1 MQGLTVPGNLD
12 SLKPIR
18 DYVSEMATAAGL
30 PEPAVYKLC
39 LAVDEIA
46 TNIVVH
52 GYEEAGLTGNITVAA
67 QVDCRKFIVELHD
80 TGQSYDPKKHA
91 VPDTEALSLPLEE
104 RSIGGLGILL
114 ARDSVDDL
122 QYEST
127 PAGNVHWF
135 IVNLP
140 DAPESTRELERDT
153 LSDERRKLSI
163 LLSISRTLGQE
174 IQLDRL
180 LMLIVAEVTSA
191 MEAERSSLLLYDATT
206 NELVSKV
213 AEGMSTREIRVHV
226 GLGIAGATAQSR
238 MTINIPDAYQDS
250 RFNPSYDKASGFR
263 TRSILSAPIIN
274 QNGRLIG
281 VVQVLNKINQET
293 FTSEDERFLE
303 AICIHLG
310 IALERAE
317 MVEAYLQSQILKQS
331 LQLAREIQ
339 MGLIP
344 KQFPA
349 FPAIPQIDIF
359 GAIEPALDVGGD
371 LYDFFLL
378 DENRICFIIGDV
390 SDKGIPAALFMAM
403 VRTAFRMAAL
413 ASKEAIASILV
424 RLNDFLCEGNH
435 SQMFVTVFAG
445 ILDLR
450 DGTIEYADG
459 GHEPPY
465 IVRARGGALMIEKI
479 GGLALGFTPGYDF
492 RPGKIQLNP
501 GDSLILYTDGITE
514 AMNEHHNLFGA
525 DRIQEILDRAASGI
539 EAKVLSKTLLGS
551 VVAFVGGA
559 HQSDDITLLVLRYG
573 GNDTQLPIG
582 VSPEV
587 SAAPA

>member
-12 SLKPIR
+12 GLSSIR
-18 DYVSEMATAAGL
+18 DYVAQNAKTVGL
-30 PEPAVYKLC
+30 PESAVYKLC

-52 GYEEAGLTGNITVAA
+52 GYEEAGLTGDINASVRI
-67 QVDCRKFIVELHD
+67 DCDKLIVELHD
-80 TGQSYDPKKHA
+80 TGKSYDPNRHS
-91 VPDTEALSLPLEE
+91 VPSTEALSLPLEE
-104 RSIGGLGILL
+104 RKIGGLGILL
-114 ARDSVDDL
+114 ARDNVDEL

-127 PAGNVHWF
+127 PAGNTHRF
-135 IVNLP
+135 IVDLRANLEAVR
-140 DAPESTRELERDT
+140 DAERGKLT
-153 LSDERRKLSI
+153 DERRKLSI

-174 IQLDRL
+174 IQLSRL
-180 LMLIVAEVTSA
+180 LTLIVAEVTSA

-213 AEGMSTREIRVHV
+213 AEGMSTREIRVQL
-226 GLGIAGATAQSR
+226 GSGIAGATVLDR

-281 VVQVLNKINQET
+281 VVQVLNKINREA
-293 FTSEDERFLE
+293 FTGEDERFLE

-317 MVEAYLQSQILKQS
+317 MVEAYLQSQMLKQS

-339 MGLIP
+339 MGLVP

-349 FPAIPQIDIF
+349 FPEIPQIDIF

-371 LYDFFLL
+371 LYDFFSL

-403 VRTAFRMAAL
+403 ARTAFRMAAL
-413 ASKEAIASILV
+413 ASKESIASILR
-424 RLNDFLCEGNH
+424 RLNDFLCESNH

-450 DGTIEYADG
+450 DGSIEYADG

-465 IVRARGGALMIEKI
+465 IVRARGGAAMIDKI
-479 GGLALGFTPGYDF
+479 GGLALGFIPGYDF
-492 RPGKIQLNP
+492 QPGKIQLNE

-514 AMNEHHNLFGA
+514 AMNEQHQLFGA
-525 DRIQEILDRAASGI
+525 ARIQQTLDGAAPGI
-539 EAKVLSKTLLGS
+539 EAQRLSQMLLGG
-551 VVAFVGGA
+551 VTAFVAGA
-559 HQSDDITLLVLRYG
+559 QQSDDITLLVLRYG
-573 GNDTQLPIG
+573 GNRTQFPVG

-587 SAAPA
+587 SAAPV

>member
-12 SLKPIR
+12 GLGPLR
-18 DYVSEMATAAGL
+18 DYVADLAKAAGL

-46 TNIVVH
+46 TNIIAH
-52 GYEEAGLTGNITVAA
+52 GYEEAGRTGDITVTGR
-67 QVDCRKFIVELHD
+67 VDCGRVIVELHD
-80 TGQSYDPKKHA
+80 TGQSYDPNKHL
-91 VPDTEALSLPLEE
+91 VPDNEMLSLPLEE
-104 RSIGGLGILL
+104 RKIGGLGIML
-114 ARDSVDDL
+114 ARDSVDEL

-127 PAGNVHWF
+127 ANGNTHRF
-135 IVNLP
+135 IVNIPNAP
-140 DAPESTRELERDT
+140 DAVREFDRGK

-180 LMLIVAEVTSA
+180 LALIVAEVTSA
-191 MEAERSSLLLYDATT
+191 MEAERSSLLLYDANR

-213 AEGMSTREIRVHV
+213 AEGMSTREIRVQLGV
-226 GLGIAGATAQSR
+226 GIAGAAAQNR

-250 RFNPSYDKASGFR
+250 RFNPSYDRGSGFR

-293 FTSEDERFLE
+293 FTTDDERFLE

-317 MVEAYLQSQILKQS
+317 MVEAYLQSQMLKQS

-349 FPAIPQIDIF
+349 FPEIPQIDIF
-359 GAIEPALDVGGD
+359 GTIEPALDVGGD

-378 DENRICFIIGDV
+378 DGNRICFIIGDV

-403 VRTAFRMAAL
+403 VRTAFRMGAL
-413 ASKEAIASILV
+413 ASKESIAAILR
-424 RLNDFLCEGNH
+424 RLNDFLCESNH

-450 DGTIEYADG
+450 DGSIEYADG

-465 IVRARGGALMIEKI
+465 IVRAHGGASMIDKI
-479 GGLALGFTPGYDF
+479 GGLALGFIPGYDF
-492 RPGKIQLNP
+492 QPGKIQLNP
-501 GDSLILYTDGITE
+501 GDSIVLYTDGITE
-514 AMNEHHNLFGA
+514 AMDEQHHLFGA
-525 DRIQEILDRAASGI
+525 DRIQEILDRTAAGI
-539 EAKVLSKTLLGS
+539 EAQKLSKTLLGG
-551 VVAFVGGA
+551 VAAFVGGA
-559 HQSDDITLLVLRYG
+559 HQSDDITLLVLRYAA
-573 GNDTQLPIG
+573 NRDE
-582 VSPEV
+582 SPV
-587 SAAPA
+587 AVAVDMCAAPA

>member
-1 MQGLTVPGNLD
+1 MQGLTVPDNLD
-12 SLKPIR
+12 GLSPIR
-18 DYVSEMATAAGL
+18 DYVADMARAAGL
-30 PEPAVYKLC
+30 PEPAIYKLC

-46 TNIVVH
+46 TNLVVH
-52 GYEEAGLTGNITVAA
+52 GYKEAGLTGDITVTGR
-67 QVDCRKFIVELHD
+67 VDCGKVIIELHD
-80 TGQSYDPKKHA
+80 TGKSYDPNKHA
-91 VPDTEALSLPLEE
+91 VPDTESLSLPLEE
-104 RSIGGLGILL
+104 RIIGGLGIML
-114 ARDSVDDL
+114 ARDSVDEL

-127 PAGNVHWF
+127 STGNTHRF

-140 DAPESTRELERDT
+140 NAPETVRELDRGK

-180 LMLIVAEVTSA
+180 LTLIVAEVTSA
-191 MEAERSSLLLYDATT
+191 MEAERSSLLLYDAST

-213 AEGMSTREIRVHV
+213 AEGMSTREIRVQLGV
-226 GLGIAGATAQSR
+226 GIAGATAQDR

-250 RFNPSYDKASGFR
+250 RFNPSYDRASGFR
-263 TRSILSAPIIN
+263 TRSILSVPIIN

-281 VVQVLNKINQET
+281 VVQVLNKINQEA

-317 MVEAYLQSQILKQS
+317 MVEAYLQSQMMKQS

-349 FPAIPQIDIF
+349 FPGIPQIDIY
-359 GAIEPALDVGGD
+359 GTIEPALDVGGD

-403 VRTAFRMAAL
+403 ARTAFRMAAL
-413 ASKEAIASILV
+413 ASKESIALILR
-424 RLNDFLCEGNH
+424 RLNDFLCESNH
-435 SQMFVTVFAG
+435 SQMFVTIFAG

-465 IVRARGGALMIEKI
+465 IVRACGGASMIEKI
-479 GGLALGFTPGYDF
+479 GGLALGFIPGYDF
-492 RPGKIQLNP
+492 QPGKLQLNA

-514 AMNEHHNLFGA
+514 AMNEQHHLFGA
-525 DRIQEILDRAASGI
+525 ERIQELLDRAAAGI
-539 EAKVLSKTLLGS
+539 EAQVLSKTLLGG
-551 VVAFVGGA
+551 VAAFVGGA

-573 GNDTQLPIG
+573 ANDTQLPIA

-587 SAAPA
+587 SGAPA